1 MVSLVPPEALK
12 IETGMAYVGLK
23 DYKPTPPPPDPEVE
37 FGDKQASI
45 RWDGYS
51 QRMIFSGYYLERS
64 VAGRPYQRVTKQ
76 AIANTST
83 AESPDLVW
91 VDSAYDA
98 SAEYRYRVAGIT
110 AFGETGPF
118 SGTAQG
124 KIQPVLKGQVA
135 IRSAQ
140 VVNNQSIILQW
151 EMDTPTPELIQSFV
165 VERSFAADGKYT
177 LLKEVP
183 KSAGNRYEDAKPL
196 PTNYYRVGAISGSS
210 IVYSFPKLVQ
220 LEDSIP
226 PAAPQALRAEIDT
239 LGHVTLHWAK
249 NTELD
254 LLGYRVFRS
263 NFRNSEFSQ
272 VTVSPVRVDGFLD
285 TVNLQT
291 LTSKIYY
298 KIAAVDTR
306 FNTSLFSSL
315 VEVALPDKIP
325 PVPPALTAVR
335 ATKQGIALEW
345 RNSSSED
352 VVEHRIYRKSQYA
365 VNWQVIKVFKSR
377 DSVSFLDKV
386 SYEQTYQ
393 YCIRAI
399 DHRGLASVAT
409 KPVSAKALVSLE
421 SFPKITATAVADRT
435 NKAVVLSWKHN
446 DMHVVKYVIY
456 RSGPG
461 EPLSLYK
468 TVPAPQQKL
477 NDSKV
482 TMNTSYSYRV
492 KAVLPNGIETPYSD
506 AVTVAY

>member
-1 MVSLVPPEALK
+1 MYQQATELESRHSFLLFAADLSPNAARLSALRYTDRKVLKSERYLYKVVSLVPPEALK

-254 LLGYRVFRS
+254 LLGYPCVPFKLPQFRILAG
-263 NFRNSEFSQ
+263 N
-272 VTVSPVRVDGFLD
+272 GF
-285 TVNLQT
+285 
-291 LTSKIYY
+291 
-298 KIAAVDTR
+298 
-306 FNTSLFSSL
+306 
-315 VEVALPDKIP
+315 
-325 PVPPALTAVR
+325 
-335 ATKQGIALEW
+335 
-345 RNSSSED
+345 
-352 VVEHRIYRKSQYA
+352 
-365 VNWQVIKVFKSR
+365 
-377 DSVSFLDKV
+377 
-386 SYEQTYQ
+386 
-393 YCIRAI
+393 
-399 DHRGLASVAT
+399 
-409 KPVSAKALVSLE
+409 
-421 SFPKITATAVADRT
+421 
-435 NKAVVLSWKHN
+435 
-446 DMHVVKYVIY
+446 
-456 RSGPG
+456 SGPCRWIFRHR
-461 EPLSLYK
+461 ESAD
-468 TVPAPQQKL
+468 V
-477 NDSKV
+477 N
-482 TMNTSYSYRV
+482 
-492 KAVLPNGIETPYSD
+492 IENLLQNRGGRYTIQY
-506 AVTVAY
+506 VAFSRRW